1 MSPAE
6 IPREG
11 AAGWKSNRPRPFFT
25 RRRLCDHSIREDDQG
40 VRMAPRGGRALEAV

>member
-6 IPREG
+6 FQEKALRDGNLTGPG
-11 AAGWKSNRPRPFFT
+11 FT
-25 RRRLCDHSIREDDQG
+25 RRRLYDHSIREDDQG